1 MDSHW
6 VKCFARTFLLAAR
19 RFDRAMSAII
29 QLSVT
34 TLAVYNDNFVIL
46 PVRRMS
52 CTTLVVN
59 KRGIHRL
66 MEVMQQ
72 QQILTNALS

>member
-1 MDSHW
+1 M
-6 VKCFARTFLLAAR
+6 VELFLPELFYSRPR
-19 RFDRAMSAII
+19 RFDGALSAII

-34 TLAVYNDNFVIL
+34 TLAVNNDNFVIL

-66 MEVMQQ
+66 VEVMQQ
-72 QQILTNALS
+72 QQILTNALP

>member
-1 MDSHW
+1 M
-6 VKCFARTFLLAAR
+6 VERFLPELFYSRPR
-19 RFDRAMSAII
+19 RFDRALSAII
-29 QLSVT
+29 QPSVP

-46 PVRRMS
+46 LVRRMS

-59 KRGIHRL
+59 KQGIHRL
-66 MEVMQQ
+66 VEVMQQ

>member
-1 MDSHW
+1 MTF
-6 VKCFARTFLLAAR
+6 FARTFLLAAR
-19 RFDRAMSAII
+19 RFDGALSAIM

-34 TLAVYNDNFVIL
+34 TLVVYNDNFASL

-66 MEVMQQ
+66 VEVMQQ
-72 QQILTNALS
+72 QQMLTNAFS